1 MIVKVLILFLLI
13 IINGVFSATEMAF
26 LSLNRYELNKEL
38 KRNKKKAKKIVA
50 LLNDSST
57 FLSAIQ
63 IVITL
68 SGFLA
73 SAFAAEGFASEIA
86 DTIHISWLSTEALIN
101 ILIVIITIIL
111 SYFTLVLGEL
121 VPKQIGLANS
131 KKIAFVMVNPLY
143 LIITFFK
150 PFIMILGASTN
161 FLLKILRIYRKKEE
175 EEEELKGTIVE
186 ANLED
191 LEKKMLLRVFE
202 FNDTTVEKAMTRR
215 ENVVTID
222 LHDSRNRIMEI
233 IRSTKYT
240 RFPVTENGEVI
251 GIINIK
257 DFLIHRNP
265 NFELKN
271 YVRKIEVIPHDM
283 IIDDAFLLLNQKYEP
298 IAKVM
303 KDGIWVGIVTLED
316 IIEEVI
322 GNVFDEYDSENE
334 F

>member
-1 MIVKVLILFLLI
+1 M
-13 IINGVFSATEMAF
+13 
-26 LSLNRYELNKEL
+26 
-38 KRNKKKAKKIVA
+38 
-50 LLNDSST
+50 
-57 FLSAIQ
+57 
-63 IVITL
+63 
-68 SGFLA
+68 
-73 SAFAAEGFASEIA
+73 
-86 DTIHISWLSTEALIN
+86 
-101 ILIVIITIIL
+101 
-111 SYFTLVLGEL
+111 
-121 VPKQIGLANS
+121 
-131 KKIAFVMVNPLY
+131 
-143 LIITFFK
+143 
-150 PFIMILGASTN
+150 
-161 FLLKILRIYRKKEE
+161 
-175 EEEELKGTIVE
+175 E

-251 GIINIK
+251 GIIN
-257 DFLIHRNP
+257 NP

-316 IIEEVI
+316 IIEEVS